1 MTMEK
6 KLCEL
11 RELQDIRDKAA
22 QVWSEHKKSHSNS
35 RLGLPGITPEGKS
48 IG

>member
-11 RELQDIRDKAA
+11 HELQDIRDKAA
-22 QVWSEHKKSHSNS
+22 QVWSEHKKSHSN
-35 RLGLPGITPEGKS
+35 RLGLPGITPEGKC